1 MLTTFERAIENGIR
15 LCKDSKFNGENI
27 EVKEIYE
34 LSELKD
40 LQSYVAVILEA
51 DDKTFMLS
59 STYNNIL
66 SLSKAR
72 NSNVFE
78 HSLKPVRYLLDSA
91 VEILNYVYFRK
102 TKTLSVQI
110 ANLEQWVHIS
120 YSTERRHALISSEN
134 YEERYRKT
142 FVISPESED
151 THKTIVSYL
160 APLDVEGSIFVAQSS
175 QSGPARC
182 KLIQP
187 IDLEQIEDVNVLH
200 NDVVL
205 FTMND
210 GSLVYAGPN
219 TDWNKM
225 IPAESVVATTD
236 KFTLYKEG
244 DKYWVIQHSD
254 QQLIYEHHLNPIPL
268 TRVSDVLFFNEKT
281 LYFQLPYTVF
291 LERVLPDTINSI
303 EFLNQYDVR
312 ISVTHQNREL
322 TGAMSLPQLASYTY
336 IIL

>member
-15 LCKDSKFNGENI
+15 LCRESKFNGKNI

-34 LSELKD
+34 LTEPKD
-40 LQSYVAVILEA
+40 LLHYVAVILEA

-59 STYNNIL
+59 STYDNLRHL
-66 SLSKAR
+66 SRARSSKD
-72 NSNVFE
+72 FE
-78 HSLKPVRYLLDSA
+78 SSHKSLRYLLDSA

-102 TKTLSVQI
+102 SKTLSVQI
-110 ANLEQWVHIS
+110 ASLEQWIHIS
-120 YSTERRHALISSEN
+120 YSTERRHALIASEN

-142 FVISPESED
+142 FVVSPESED
-151 THKTIVSYL
+151 TYKTIVSYL

-187 IDLEQIEDVNVLH
+187 IDIEKIEDVNVLH

-205 FTMND
+205 FNMND

-219 TDWNKM
+219 TDWNKV
-225 IPAESVVATTD
+225 IPAESVVAATD
-236 KFTLYKEG
+236 KFTLYKEH

-268 TRVSDVLFFNEKT
+268 TRVSDNLFFNDKT

-312 ISVTHQNREL
+312 ISVTHQNQEL
-322 TGAMSLPQLASYTY
+322 TGAISLPQLASYTY